1 LPLERFT
8 TGLPDA
14 YTDSRGKGG
23 EYAGTAF
30 AQQVFLVAGGMLR
43 VDKLPSLCG
52 WDLATL
58 V

>member
-1 LPLERFT
+1 LPIDRFT
-8 TGLPDA
+8 TGRRDA
-14 YTDSRGKGG
+14 YTDPRGKGG
-23 EYAGTAF
+23 EYAGMAF

-52 WDLATL
+52 WDPATI